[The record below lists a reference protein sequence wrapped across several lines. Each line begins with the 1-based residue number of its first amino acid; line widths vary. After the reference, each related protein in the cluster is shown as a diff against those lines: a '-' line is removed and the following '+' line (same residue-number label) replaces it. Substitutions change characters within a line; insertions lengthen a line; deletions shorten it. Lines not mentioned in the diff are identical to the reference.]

1 MYATIKKS
9 GHIVTLLLMVFT
21 AAVTGVIYYNKNNPD
36 ITLECSATNN
46 WVKLPGG
53 YRLNDTM
60 TLILGEGKKGRIHLS
75 GIIENK
81 ETEYL
86 LSRSILFTYQV
97 VNGETVAMR
106 NIRLV
111 KGASDSFPDPL
122 FNSMIY
128 DLSETEKEL
137 HIQKLHN
144 SYILSTPYSA
154 YSMCVEYN

>member
-1 MYATIKKS
+1 MVLTAT
-9 GHIVTLLLMVFT
+9 
-21 AAVTGVIYYNKNNPD
+21 VTGVIYYDKNNPD
-36 ITLECSATNN
+36 IELECSATNN

-53 YRLNDTM
+53 YKLNDTM

-81 ETEYL
+81 DVEYL
-86 LSRSILFTYQV
+86 LSRTILFTYRI
-97 VNGETVAMR
+97 VNGETLSMR
-106 NIRLV
+106 DITLV

-128 DLSETEKEL
+128 DLSEKEKEL
-137 HIQKLHN
+137 HIRKFYN